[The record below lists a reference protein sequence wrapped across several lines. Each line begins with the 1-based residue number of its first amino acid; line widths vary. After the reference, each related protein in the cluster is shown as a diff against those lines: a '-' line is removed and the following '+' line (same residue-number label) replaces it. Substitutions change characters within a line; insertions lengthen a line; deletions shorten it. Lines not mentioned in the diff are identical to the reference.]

1 MSQFDL
7 LITLRDQY
15 PATTASAH
23 NLVLRTSE
31 LLLARKHQ
39 VQIDLH
45 NSHRAQIAFENGLWE
60 TLLWAARESNAT
72 SAERLFKFT
81 ANFFAQFALACPTW
95 NYVMPEVTNFLIAA
109 SSAEHSLLID
119 AVHQVK
125 SEQSIMIGIGKRPIV
140 LNQQAAMASLAA
152 PTGSP

>member
-7 LITLRDQY
+7 LTTLRNQY
-15 PATTASAH
+15 PATTAAAH

-31 LLLARKHQ
+31 LSVARKHK
-39 VQIDLH
+39 VQIYVDKTP
-45 NSHRAQIAFENGLWE
+45 RALIAFENGLWE

-95 NYVMPEVTNFLIAA
+95 NNVLPEITDYLIAA
-109 SSAEHSLLID
+109 SSAEKSLLTD
-119 AVHQVK
+119 AVDQVK
-125 SEQSIMIGIGKRPIV
+125 REQSIMIGIGRENPSNRTSK
-140 LNQQAAMASLAA
+140 QQ
-152 PTGSP
+152 